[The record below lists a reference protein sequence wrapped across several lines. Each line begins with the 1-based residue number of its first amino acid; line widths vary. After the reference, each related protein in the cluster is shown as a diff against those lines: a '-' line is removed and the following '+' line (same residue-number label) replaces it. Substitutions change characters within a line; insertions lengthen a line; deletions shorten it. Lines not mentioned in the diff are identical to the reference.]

1 MQPTT
6 TFLLYLISYTLF
18 FIFNRKSIKNGSQRL
33 IDDNGDFTSKPKQLL
48 YAHLIG
54 IISLG
59 IVPVI
64 CFKESVLNLFVDLK
78 TIEIKNILLYALT
91 FIVILF
97 IAFKESKSAH
107 EKKDNS
113 ESVSQLSAL
122 FFTTYFITRA
132 LFLFSYELWFR
143 GDLLFE
149 TASIIGR
156 PLAIML
162 NIILYVLLHMFNSRK
177 EILACIPF
185 GITACLFSFL
195 FNTVWPAI
203 LLHIAFSLAYEINF
217 YRLDSTRLKIL
228 KS

>member
-18 FIFNRKSIKNGSQRL
+18 FVFNQKSIKDSSQRL

-48 YAHLIG
+48 YAHFIGAIWLGLVPIFILKDFFLNTLI
-54 IISLG
+54 
-59 IVPVI
+59 
-64 CFKESVLNLFVDLK
+64 DLQ
-78 TIEIKNILLYALT
+78 TIEIKNVLLYVLT
-91 FIVILF
+91 FIVILL

-113 ESVSQLSAL
+113 ESDFQLSTL
-122 FFTTYFITRA
+122 FFITYFITRA

-143 GDLLFE
+143 GGLLFE
-149 TASIIGR
+149 TASATGR
-156 PLAIML
+156 PLAITL
-162 NIILYVLLHMFNSRK
+162 NIFLYVLLHMFNSRK

-195 FNTVWPAI
+195 FNAVWPAI

-217 YRLDSTRLKIL
+217 YRLDLTRLKTL

>member
-1 MQPTT
+1 MQTT
-6 TFLLYLISYTLF
+6 TTLLYLISYIIF
-18 FIFNRKSIKNGSQRL
+18 FVFNRKSIKDGSQRL
-33 IDDNGDFTSKPKQLL
+33 IDDNGVFTSKPKQLL

-54 IISLG
+54 AIWLG
-59 IVPVI
+59 VVPMI
-64 CFKESVLNLFVDLK
+64 TLKDSFLNALIDLQ
-78 TIEIKNILLYALT
+78 TIEIKNILLYVLT

-107 EKKDNS
+107 EKKEKS
-113 ESVSQLSAL
+113 ESVLQLSAP

-143 GDLLFE
+143 GGLLFE
-149 TASIIGR
+149 TTSVTGR
-156 PLAIML
+156 PLAITI
-162 NIILYVLLHMFNSRK
+162 NIFLYVLLHMFNSRK
-177 EILACIPF
+177 ELLACIPF

-195 FNTVWPAI
+195 FNAVWPVI

-217 YRLDSTRLKIL
+217 YLLDLTRFKTL